1 MDIIISFAMILAGLF
16 MMVFGG
22 NSLVDGAVS
31 IAKKIKISEAIIGLT
46 IVAIGTSVPELV
58 VSVLAALQ
66 GSADIAIGN
75 VIGSNI
81 ANIYLVLGI
90 TAIITPVLLKKS
102 TRYFDLPVVIFT
114 MMLLLVMVSDVFLD
128 GHSANMISRVDGII
142 FLVLAVLYIIYSVI
156 HQNFVPDESE
166 KVDKIVSPTRAIIGI
181 IGGIAVLFIGGQMLV
196 NGSVTLAKMI
206 GISEAVIGLT
216 IVAVGTSA
224 PELVTSIVAAR
235 RGNPDIAVGNIVG
248 SCIMNVFVILGIS
261 ALIVPMK
268 FQDASFIDLLVS
280 ISAPIMM
287 LLLVFS
293 FDRKKPKELTRN
305 DGWLLVVI
313 YVIYVGYLLYTQI
326 G

>member
-1 MDIIISFAMILAGLF
+1 MDIIISLAMILAGLF

-46 IVAIGTSVPELV
+46 IVAVGTSVPELV
-58 VSVLAALQ
+58 VSILAALQ

-81 ANIYLVLGI
+81 ANIYLILGI

-114 MMLLLVMVSDVFLD
+114 MLLLLAMVSDVLLD

-142 FLVLAVLYIIYSVI
+142 FLVFATLYIIYSVI

-166 KVDKIVSPTRAIIGI
+166 KVEKVSPPTRAIIGI

-196 NGSVTLAKMI
+196 NGAVTLAKMA
-206 GISEAVIGLT
+206 GISEAIIGLT
-216 IVAVGTSA
+216 IVAIGTSA
-224 PELVTSIVAAR
+224 PEMVTSIVAAR
-235 RGNPDIAVGNIVG
+235 RGNPDIAVGNVVG

-268 FQDASFIDLLVS
+268 FQDASFVDLLVS

-305 DGWLLVVI
+305 DGWVLVLI
-313 YVIYVGYLLYTQI
+313 YLAYLGYLLYKELM
-326 G
+326 

>member
-1 MDIIISFAMILAGLF
+1 MDILFSFVLILAGLF

-31 IAKKIKISEAIIGLT
+31 IAKKMKISEAIIGLT
-46 IVAIGTSVPELV
+46 IVAVGTSVPELI
-58 VSVLAALQ
+58 VSILAAFR

-90 TAIITPVLLKKS
+90 TAIITPVFLKKS
-102 TRYFDLPVVIFT
+102 TRYFDLPVVTFT
-114 MMLLLVMVSDVFLD
+114 TLLLLLMVSDVFLD
-128 GHSANMISRVDGII
+128 GHSANMISRVDGIV
-142 FLVLAVLYIIYSVI
+142 FLVLAFLYIVYSVI

-166 KVDKIVSPTRAIIGI
+166 KVDKMVSNTRAVIGVV
-181 IGGIAVLFIGGQMLV
+181 GGIAVLFIGGQMLV
-196 NGSVTLAKMI
+196 NGAVSLAKMA

-216 IVAVGTSA
+216 IVAIGTSA

-248 SCIMNVFVILGIS
+248 STIMNVFVILGIS
-261 ALIVPMK
+261 AIITPMK

-280 ISAPIMM
+280 LSAPIMM
-287 LLLVFS
+287 LFLVFS
-293 FDRKKPKELTRN
+293 FDKNKPKELTRK
-305 DGWLLVVI
+305 DGMILVFI
-313 YVIYVGYLLYTQI
+313 YLAYLAYLLYTQI
-326 G
+326 I